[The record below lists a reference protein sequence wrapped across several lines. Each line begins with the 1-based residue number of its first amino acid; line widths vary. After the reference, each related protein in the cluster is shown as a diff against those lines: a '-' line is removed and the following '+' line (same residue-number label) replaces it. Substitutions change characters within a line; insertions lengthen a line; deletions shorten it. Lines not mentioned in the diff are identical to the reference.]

1 MKNILI
7 VFGTMLLSQMVSA
20 QVKFNLGYQED
31 TKVYTLSVL
40 PETTWESP
48 KNMLNSAQIV
58 LRVDAGKEFIPAIT
72 PLVEGLI
79 WADNA
84 YIDQPPGAEDFT
96 FVCISLVNG
105 PTQKIT
111 MVEGEELP
119 LFSFVNAG
127 AGCPGKVT
135 LATNDDPSV
144 VAARSAGFNVTQHF
158 GMLGARGN
166 AFTGVVNGEVDCTPV
181 SGTQEPEV
189 KVVDDVKIAPLP
201 ADKSATISW
210 TLLSDQHALRHIVIC
225 DVVGREV
232 FREKI
237 SESKGPQS
245 LSVNVENWQAGMY
258 RVRFLLSENQQT
270 QSWNLLVIH

>member
-1 MKNILI
+1 MKNILF
-7 VFGTMLLSQMVSA
+7 VFGTMFLSQMVSA

-40 PETTWESP
+40 PEVTWPSP

-72 PLVEGLI
+72 PLLEGLI

-84 YIDQPPGAEDFT
+84 YIDQPPGAEDYT

-105 PTQKIT
+105 PTQKIK
-111 MVEGEELP
+111 MAEGEELP
-119 LFSFVNAG
+119 IFSFVNAG

-135 LATNDDPSV
+135 LVTNDDPSV

-166 AFTGVVNGEVDCTPV
+166 AFTGVINGEVDCTPV
-181 SGTQEPEV
+181 SGTNDPEE
-189 KVVDDVKIAPLP
+189 KVIDEVKIAPVP
-201 ADKSATISW
+201 ADKSVTITW
-210 TLLSDQHALRHIVIC
+210 NLLSNQRGLRQIVIC
-225 DVVGREV
+225 DVTGREV
-232 FREKI
+232 LREKI
-237 SESKGPQS
+237 SESKGLQTMT
-245 LSVNVENWQAGMY
+245 VDVENWQAGMY
-258 RVRFLLSENQQT
+258 RVRFALGENQQT
-270 QSWNLLVIH
+270 QAWNLMVIH